1 MILYYLQL
9 WYYEINFIF
18 SNRIFLSFLFYS
30 SYIDTYSYTYQKK
43 KKMTIFAIPRAH
55 TFAPQIKF
63 NKYSSYSL
71 FFFIAENVHIGYC
84 SKYSYWLL
92 LKISGT
98 ESPQDMYHYTS
109 YESSVFFPWNFLY
122 PHSHFCPGARIEHV
136 VRGVILSLWPKLLC
150 ITLACSD

>member
-30 SYIDTYSYTYQKK
+30 SYIDTYSYTYLKK
-43 KKMTIFAIPRAH
+43 KWPSLPSHGPHLRPTDQVQ
-55 TFAPQIKF
+55 QIQW
-63 NKYSSYSL
+63 L
-71 FFFIAENVHIGYC
+71 LIVFFIAQNVHIGYC